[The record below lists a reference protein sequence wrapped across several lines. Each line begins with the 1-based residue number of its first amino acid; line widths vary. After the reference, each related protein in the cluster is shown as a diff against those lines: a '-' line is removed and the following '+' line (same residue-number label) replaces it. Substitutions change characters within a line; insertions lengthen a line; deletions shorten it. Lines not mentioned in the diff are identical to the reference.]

1 MTGLP
6 FVESRVAYV
15 NGEFVPVEEATVS
28 VFDRGFLYGDG
39 VYETL
44 GLHAGRL
51 FRLNDHLE
59 RLYQSA
65 SLIGLGLTVARDEL
79 RASVL
84 ETVRRNGFADAY
96 VRIVV
101 SRGPSFPSMD
111 PRAATQAATIVVLCH
126 SRVQP
131 PGLSSFFGPDGLR
144 LQIVS
149 VRKTPSVSLDPHAKT
164 LNYLN
169 QMMARMEATN
179 SGADEALL
187 YDMRGYLAEG
197 AGDNVFAVH
206 GVELITPT
214 AREILVGITRTTI
227 IELATDLGYAVRER
241 DMTAYD
247 LYAANEVFLTST
259 YGGVLPVVEVNGRRV
274 GDGKVPGKT
283 TAALVSAYE
292 RELSESGGSVD
303 LEPMTA

>member
-292 RELSESGGSVD
+292 RELSESGELVD

>member
-1 MTGLP
+1 MAGLS
-6 FVESRVAYV
+6 FVESRVACV

-65 SLIGLGLTVARDEL
+65 SLIGLGMTVTRDEL

-111 PRAATQAATIVVLCH
+111 PRAATQAPTIVVLCH

-179 SGADEALL
+179 SGADEAVL

-197 AGDNVFAVH
+197 AGDNIFAVH
-206 GVELITPT
+206 GEELITPT
-214 AREILVGITRTTI
+214 AREILIGITRTTI
-227 IELATDLGYAVRER
+227 IELATDLGYELRER

-259 YGGVLPVVEVNGRRV
+259 YGGVLPVAAINGRRV

-292 RELSESGGSVD
+292 RELSESGELVD
-303 LEPMTA
+303 LEPITA

>member
-1 MTGLP
+1 MPGLS

-15 NGEFVPVEEATVS
+15 NGEFVPVEEANVS

-51 FRLNDHLE
+51 FRLDDHLE

-65 SLIGLGLTVARDEL
+65 SLIGLGLTVTRDEL
-79 RASVL
+79 RAVVQ

-131 PGLSSFFGPDGLR
+131 PGLSSFFRSDGLR

-169 QMMARMEATN
+169 QMMARMEAIN
-179 SGADEALL
+179 SGADEAVL
-187 YDMRGYLAEG
+187 YDTRGFIAEG

-206 GVELITPT
+206 GEKLITPT
-214 AREILVGITRTTI
+214 AREILLGITRTTI
-227 IELATDLGYAVRER
+227 IELATELGHEVSER

-259 YGGVLPVVEVNGRRV
+259 YGGVLPVATVNGRRV
-274 GDGKVPGKT
+274 GDGNVPGKR
-283 TAALVSAYE
+283 TAALMSAYE
-292 RELSESGGSVD
+292 RELSKSGEVVD
-303 LEPMTA
+303 LQPVTA

>member
-1 MTGLP
+1 MTGLS

-65 SLIGLGLTVARDEL
+65 SLIGLGLTVTRDEL
-79 RASVL
+79 RGSVL

-101 SRGPSFPSMD
+101 SRGPGFPSMD

-149 VRKTPSVSLDPHAKT
+149 VVNAPLKSLDPHAKT

-179 SGADEALL
+179 AGADEAVL

-206 GVELITPT
+206 GEELITPT

-227 IELATDLGYAVRER
+227 IELATGLGYELSER

-247 LYAANEVFLTST
+247 LYAATEVFLTST
-259 YGGVLPVVEVNGRRV
+259 YGGVLPVFAINGRPV

-292 RELSESGGSVD
+292 RELSESGELVEF
-303 LEPMTA
+303 EPITA

>member
-1 MTGLP
+1 M
-6 FVESRVAYV
+6 
-15 NGEFVPVEEATVS
+15 
-28 VFDRGFLYGDG
+28 
-39 VYETL
+39 
-44 GLHAGRL
+44 
-51 FRLNDHLE
+51 
-59 RLYQSA
+59 
-65 SLIGLGLTVARDEL
+65 
-79 RASVL
+79 
-84 ETVRRNGFADAY
+84 
-96 VRIVV
+96 
-101 SRGPSFPSMD
+101 
-111 PRAATQAATIVVLCH
+111 
-126 SRVQP
+126 
-131 PGLSSFFGPDGLR
+131 
-144 LQIVS
+144 
-149 VRKTPSVSLDPHAKT
+149 RKTPSVSLDPHAKT

-292 RELSESGGSVD
+292 RELSESGELVD